1 MPRPKSSPLVRLQ
14 AQIRKAETHLA
25 SLRAKAAAAVRAE
38 VEQLVSAHGLDLSDL
53 MGKKPAARSK
63 VTGKGARAAKAAPV
77 AKTRERR
84 RKGAKSAKAA
94 KAAAGERA
102 VKGVV
107 YVDPSNPK
115 AKWRGFGKR
124 PTWFREAI
132 AAGKTERELRASP
145 AKGKDAA
152 AKA

>member
-1 MPRPKSSPLVRLQ
+1 MARPKSSPLAKLQ

-25 SLRAKAAAAVRAE
+25 ALRAKAAAAVRAE
-38 VEQLVSAHGLDLSDL
+38 VEQIATAHGFSLSDL
-53 MGKKPAARSK
+53 LGKQSAARTKARLK
-63 VTGKGARAAKAAPV
+63 VARPKKAAPV
-77 AKTRERR
+77 AKTRKRR
-84 RKGAKSAKAA
+84 GKGAKAV

-107 YVDPSNPK
+107 YADPSNPK

-145 AKGKDAA
+145 AKGKDASS
-152 AKA
+152 KG

>member
-1 MPRPKSSPLVRLQ
+1 MPRPKATPLARLQ

-53 MGKKPAARSK
+53 IGRKPAARS
-63 VTGKGARAAKAAPV
+63 TAAAKGASAAKAAPM
-77 AKTRERR
+77 AKTRKRR
-84 RKGAKSAKAA
+84 GKGAKVAKATE
-94 KAAAGERA
+94 GERA

-107 YVDPSNPK
+107 YADPSNPN

>member
-1 MPRPKSSPLVRLQ
+1 MPRSKSSPLARLQ
-14 AQIRKAETHLA
+14 SQIRKAETHLA
-25 SLRAKAAAAVRAE
+25 SLRAKAAAVRAE
-38 VEQLVSAHGLDLSDL
+38 VEQLVASHGLDLSDL
-53 MGKKPAARSK
+53 MGKKPSARSK
-63 VTGKGARAAKAAPV
+63 VAVKSARAAKTAPV
-77 AKTRERR
+77 AKTRKRR
-84 RKGAKSAKAA
+84 GKGAKSA

-107 YVDPSNPK
+107 FADPSNPK

-145 AKGKDAA
+145 AKGKDASP
-152 AKA
+152 KG